1 MSEKLQQ
8 GAFPGTLFEC
18 SDNGWINQE
27 LYLKWFHFFL
37 NNIPPARPVIL
48 IPDGHGSHISLQ
60 VIEVARCN
68 DMHLLCLPAHTTHL
82 LQLLDVGGFR
92 SLKSNFSKACKEYLA
107 ANPGQ
112 VITTNHLAQ
121 LLAQAWP
128 RAVTPVNIM
137 SGFKKCGIYPL
148 NPGEISDWQLAPS
161 KVFRHSKSDLQF
173 SKSQFTP
180 EEHKLFQTGFEEG
193 FDLEDPK
200 YSEWLRIH
208 HPEVCSSSVST
219 GSTDEVTSVG
229 SSVSVSHC
237 C

>member
-1 MSEKLQQ
+1 MVSLFSQQ
-8 GAFPGTLFEC
+8 YSPSPPSNFDTGR
-18 SDNGWINQE
+18 S
-27 LYLKWFHFFL
+27 WF
-37 NNIPPARPVIL
+37 
-48 IPDGHGSHISLQ
+48 SHSLQ

-128 RAVTPVNIM
+128 HAVTPVNIM
-137 SGFKKCGIYPL
+137 SGIKKCGIYPL

-161 KVFRHSKSDLQF
+161 KVFTHSKSDFNSPSHNLLLKNINSFKLVSKRDLILRTLSILSGCEFITQRCAQVVFRQGLQM
-173 SKSQFTP
+173 K
-180 EEHKLFQTGFEEG
+180 
-193 FDLEDPK
+193 
-200 YSEWLRIH
+200 
-208 HPEVCSSSVST
+208 
-219 GSTDEVTSVG
+219 
-229 SSVSVSHC
+229 
-237 C
+237 